1 MMESAATPLPGVQAD
16 DLLESARRLLRLKAQ
31 IKALQKEETSLK
43 ADLLLE
49 LKAAGQDRLE
59 IAEGTVERSVRV
71 SWSPIDP
78 QVLRRAIGEERAA
91 RYIHEEVEAEMVVK
105 ELDPEI
111 VAKARHAYRETE
123 FVEASPA
130 RGSFESHD

>member
-1 MMESAATPLPGVQAD
+1 MMEAPAAAPLLVPGE

-31 IKALQKEETSLK
+31 IKTLQKEETALK
-43 ADLLLE
+43 GELLQD

-59 IAEGTVERSVRV
+59 LAEGTVEQSARV

-105 ELDPEI
+105 ELEPEV
-111 VAKARHAYRETE
+111 VAKVRHAYRETE
-123 FVEASPA
+123 FVEAIPA
-130 RGSFESHD
+130 RGYG

>member
-1 MMESAATPLPGVQAD
+1 MMESATTPLTGVPAD

-31 IKALQKEETSLK
+31 IRTLQKEETALKGELLVNLK
-43 ADLLLE
+43 AT
-49 LKAAGQDRLE
+49 GQDRLDLT
-59 IAEGTVERSVRV
+59 EGTVERSIRV

-78 QVLRRAIGEERAA
+78 AALRRAVGEDRAS

-105 ELDPEI
+105 ELGPE
-111 VAKARHAYRETE
+111 VVGRVRHAYRETE

-130 RGSFESHD
+130 RTLT